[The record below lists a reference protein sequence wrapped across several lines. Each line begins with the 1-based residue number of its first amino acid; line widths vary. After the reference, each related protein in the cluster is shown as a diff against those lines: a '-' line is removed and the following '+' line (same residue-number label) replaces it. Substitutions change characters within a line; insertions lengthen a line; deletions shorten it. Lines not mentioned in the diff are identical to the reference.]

1 MVVLSVEEGVA
12 EEDAG
17 KVQLWDG
24 GGTLGELPVLHV
36 QNLRATQ
43 GSNLHSN
50 KQGHHPVNKKIN
62 RVSAVLKKFIEKE
75 KKEDKLKVEKTDERR
90 RDKRKRRE
98 EVRS

>member
-17 KVQLWDG
+17 EIKLWDG

-50 KQGHHPVNKKIN
+50 KQGHHPVDKKIN
-62 RVSAVLKKFIEKE
+62 RGASGFEKFIEK
-75 KKEDKLKVEKTDERR
+75 
-90 RDKRKRRE
+90 
-98 EVRS
+98 